1 MDARSPDAFFEF
13 AKCNLAP
20 AENFGLQ

>member
-1 MDARSPDAFFEF
+1 MDARSPDTFFEF